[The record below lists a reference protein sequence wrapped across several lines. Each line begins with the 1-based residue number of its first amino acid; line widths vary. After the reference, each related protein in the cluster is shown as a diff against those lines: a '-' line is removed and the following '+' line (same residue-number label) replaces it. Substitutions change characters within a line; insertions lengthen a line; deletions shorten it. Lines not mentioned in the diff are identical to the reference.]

1 MSEEV
6 TMTSTGVW
14 SLNTGHWSDNAVITV
29 SNAPNIDPRARVIS
43 IRKKRND
50 QKLEPG
56 ILDKQILDIGSLF
69 RCQLKVCYCI
79 SSICLT
85 EHEQDFNCVL
95 RIDLKLILNEQ
106 SYIENPFLDTTSG

>member
-1 MSEEV
+1 MKLLELSPIELSLPRSSMSEEV

-14 SLNTGHWSDNAVITV
+14 SLSTGHWSDSAVITV

-56 ILDKQILDIGSLF
+56 ILDKQILDIGSLH
-69 RCQLKVCYCI
+69 V
-79 SSICLT
+79 
-85 EHEQDFNCVL
+85 N
-95 RIDLKLILNEQ
+95 
-106 SYIENPFLDTTSG
+106 

>member
-1 MSEEV
+1 M
-6 TMTSTGVW
+6 
-14 SLNTGHWSDNAVITV
+14 
-29 SNAPNIDPRARVIS
+29 IS

-56 ILDKQILDIGSLF
+56 ILDKQILDIGSL
-69 RCQLKVCYCI
+69 CYCI
-79 SSICLT
+79 YSVRLT

-95 RIDLKLILNEQ
+95 RIDLKLFLDEQ